1 MFRSLLGSL
10 TLLSVGSLATAEP
23 PSAERVIRSAAVPA
37 GVGCFT
43 SKHKLMS
50 GLLVPVPGLGFLNL
64 SVELWQ
70 CDVWFTP
77 PRAPAGAPQVR
88 VTGRFFTL
96 AD

>member
-1 MFRSLLGSL
+1 MFRSLLG
-10 TLLSVGSLATAEP
+10 LLALLVVGGVATAEP
-23 PSAERVIRSAAVPA
+23 PSDDRVIRSAAVPA

-43 SKHKLMS
+43 AKNKLMS
-50 GLLVPVPGLGFLNL
+50 GLLAPVPGLGFVNV

-77 PRAPAGAPQVR
+77 PRSPAGAPQVR
-88 VTGRFFTL
+88 RTGRFLTL